1 MYQKLNYFVVI
12 NIIKMRKNTSNRVCK
27 IAITHELTFIR
38 IQQVLIKTEKKDHF
52 SMNAMDISD

>member
-38 IQQVLIKTEKKDHF
+38 IQQVLIKTEKGPF
-52 SMNAMDISD
+52 PNECNGYQ

>member
-38 IQQVLIKTEKKDHF
+38 IQQVLIKTEKRPFPNDQ
-52 SMNAMDISD
+52 